1 MLTHERAPSTLTELD
16 THASLVDLI
25 DMNLALDVHD
35 ELAHRVAEDHRRKQ
49 EEADRK
55 AARRR

>member
-1 MLTHERAPSTLTELD
+1 MLTHERRCSSLQELD
-16 THASLVDLI
+16 THASLADLI

-35 ELAHRVAEDHRRKQ
+35 ELQHLMTEDHRKKQ

-55 AARRR
+55 ARRR